1 MQNEK
6 IKNKIYLNVLLVLL
20 IGSIC
25 YFFIYPQYSGQG
37 TFYSPEKNISTLL
50 KNKKDYD
57 NALSIAADYNNKIVK
72 TNTEYNKATEE
83 LPLSTLN
90 KILPSSIDPV
100 IIIYRLTKIAALPGS
115 GMLLTDP
122 RFSDDGANGG
132 ASPDPN
138 KKYNTLSVD
147 FSMQGTYD
155 SMKYILKNLENS
167 DRVFNVTKL
176 DFSSDPSAKATSI
189 LKYSMTVETYYL
201 KQK

>member
-6 IKNKIYLNVLLVLL
+6 IKNKIYLNVLLVIF
-20 IGSIC
+20 IGAIC

-50 KNKKDYD
+50 KNKKDYE
-57 NALSIAADYNNKIVK
+57 NALLIAAEYNNKIVK
-72 TNTEYNKATEE
+72 ANTDYDNATQK

-90 KILPSSIDPV
+90 MILPSSIDPV
-100 IIIYRLTKIAALPGS
+100 IIIYKLTKIAALPGS
-115 GMLLTDP
+115 NMLLTDP
-122 RFSDDGANGG
+122 RFSDDGANTGG
-132 ASPDPN
+132 SSDPN

-147 FSMQGTYD
+147 FSLQGTYD
-155 SMKYILKNLENS
+155 SMKYFLKNLENS

-176 DFSSDPSAKATSI
+176 DFASDPSTKSTSI

-201 KQK
+201 KKK

>member
-6 IKNKIYLNVLLVLL
+6 IKNKIYLNVLLVLI
-20 IGSIC
+20 IGAIC

-57 NALSIAADYNNKIVK
+57 NALSIAADYNTKIVK
-72 TNTEYNKATEE
+72 ANTEYNNATQK
-83 LPLSTLN
+83 LPISTLN
-90 KILPSSIDPV
+90 KILPSSIDSV
-100 IIIYRLTKIAALPGS
+100 IIIYKLTQIAALPGS
-115 GMLLTDP
+115 NMLLTDP
-122 RFSDDGANGG
+122 RFADDGANAGG
-132 ASPDPN
+132 PSDPN

-155 SMKYILKNLENS
+155 SMKFFLKNLENS

-176 DFSSDPSAKATSI
+176 DFSSDPSAKSTSI

>member
-1 MQNEK
+1 MQNQK
-6 IKNKIYLNVLLVLL
+6 IKNKIYLNLLL
-20 IGSIC
+20 ILFIGAIC

-50 KNKKDYD
+50 KNKTDYD
-57 NALSIAADYNNKIVK
+57 SALSIANDYNNKIVK
-72 TNTEYNKATEE
+72 ANTDYNNATQK
-83 LPLSTLN
+83 LSISTLN

-100 IIIYRLTKIAALPGS
+100 IIIYELTKIAALPGS

-122 RFSDDGANGG
+122 RFADDGASG
-132 ASPDPN
+132 ANLSDPN
-138 KKYNTLSVD
+138 KKFNTLSVD

-155 SMKYILKNLENS
+155 SMKYFLKNLESS

-176 DFSSDPSAKATSI
+176 DFSSAQDAKSTSI